1 MTISKA
7 AIVLIIALAIS
18 PLIIYAS
25 VPPYSISSAVLP
37 ATTQLVVISDSI
49 TVNGEVLVEE
59 EIQLKAGDVIETSA
73 TGRALINF
81 FEGSSTQLEPG
92 TVITVEEL
100 VENVSGT
107 TVIGLYQELGSTWN
121 RVTKLFD
128 TASSFEIST
137 STATACVRGTA
148 LTVDVDEQGDTE
160 VSVSEGE
167 VELEVEGKLVK
178 VPSGK
183 KTKVKDGQTGDLEDI
198 PEAVSSLT
206 VSLECPA
213 LLNVIDPMERNAGI
227 VYPGFVVNEIPL
239 CDVSWVESEDKKS
252 EFDLQTVKVNEPLS
266 GVYGVVI
273 HAKND
278 GLVQLTITGQ
288 TKDDVFSGTEY
299 REIPVTKNKVYAI
312 PVEITVNDDG
322 HITGLVVGEE
332 QLTNK
337 NKGNKGKDK
346 DSD

>member
-1 MTISKA
+1 VTISKA
-7 AIVLIIALAIS
+7 AIVLIFALAIS
-18 PLIIYAS
+18 PLIIHAS
-25 VPPYSISSAVLP
+25 VPPYSTSSAVLP
-37 ATTQLVVISDSI
+37 ASTQLIVISDSI

-59 EIQLKAGDVIETSA
+59 EVQLKAGDVIVTSA
-73 TGRALINF
+73 TGRALITF

-92 TVITVEEL
+92 TEITVEEL
-100 VENVSGT
+100 VEDIRGT
-107 TVIGLYQELGSTWN
+107 TVIRLHQELGSTWN
-121 RVTKLFD
+121 RVARLFD
-128 TASSFEIST
+128 TASSFEIRT

-167 VELEVEGKLVK
+167 VELEVAGKLVK

-183 KTKVKDGQTGDLEDI
+183 KTKVKDGQAGDVEDI
-198 PEAVSSLT
+198 PEAVSSLI
-206 VSLECPA
+206 VSMECPA

-239 CDVSWVESEDKKS
+239 CDVIWVESEDNKAEFKS
-252 EFDLQTVKVNEPLS
+252 QTVKINEPVS

-273 HAKND
+273 HAKDD

-288 TKDDVFSGTEY
+288 TIDDIFSDSEY
-299 REIPVTKNKVYAI
+299 REITVTKNKVYAI
-312 PVEITVNDDG
+312 PVNITINDDG
-322 HITGLVVGEE
+322 HITGLVIGEE
-332 QLTNK
+332 ELTNK

-346 DSD
+346 D